1 MYSFC
6 FSHQQLQT
14 IFCCVSNPE
23 TEEKG
28 GKVLLMVSKIIVG
41 ASLPKNELVCL
52 NTLGFQDFLVVD
64 FLFLQTEA

>member
-1 MYSFC
+1 M
-6 FSHQQLQT
+6 
-14 IFCCVSNPE
+14 